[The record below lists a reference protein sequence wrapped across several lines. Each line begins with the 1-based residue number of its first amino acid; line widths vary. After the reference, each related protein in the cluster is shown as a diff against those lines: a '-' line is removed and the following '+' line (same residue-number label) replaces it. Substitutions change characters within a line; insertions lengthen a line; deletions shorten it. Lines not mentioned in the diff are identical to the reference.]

1 MIDLFTSPASL
12 PFAIALTVVAALFVL
27 EIISALI
34 GGTILGAGSDGPDL
48 DMDVDTDF
56 DLSIEPDMDIEVEAA
71 TDAVDTSE
79 LSGGLF
85 TWIGAR
91 DVPFLIWLVS
101 FLTMF
106 GLSGLILQSAVEALT
121 GGMLPATVAVIIAIV
136 PALAVTRILAN
147 WVALLMPKTETTAL
161 RARHL
166 GGYHGTITQGTA
178 RRGKPAEVKIKDRHG
193 NIHYLR
199 VEPLHDDD
207 VFVQGSDV
215 TLIRKRGDA
224 FFVI

>member
-91 DVPFLIWLVS
+91 DVPFLIWLV
-101 FLTMF
+101 
-106 GLSGLILQSAVEALT
+106 
-121 GGMLPATVAVIIAIV
+121 
-136 PALAVTRILAN
+136 
-147 WVALLMPKTETTAL
+147 
-161 RARHL
+161 
-166 GGYHGTITQGTA
+166 
-178 RRGKPAEVKIKDRHG
+178 
-193 NIHYLR
+193 
-199 VEPLHDDD
+199 
-207 VFVQGSDV
+207 
-215 TLIRKRGDA
+215 
-224 FFVI
+224 